1 MEQADVTCTGLIQ
14 PVFQRNIIDKRFY
27 VISSIGT
34 GRNFTS
40 QHYLKTIVK
49 ETLGIAET
57 VVRPLTTGI
66 RIIMIFYSE
75 RKAGILHVSCQS
87 INLAGKHGVKRR
99 SHIQIHTASP
109 SRIGKIY
116 TGSQHSHSLFATLVR
131 PHTR

>member
-1 MEQADVTCTGLIQ
+1 MMVSTKGRYALRVLIDLAEHQTDTGLSNFTFKNTFIVLVMEQADVTCTGLIQ

-66 RIIMIFYSE
+66 RIIMIFYS
-75 RKAGILHVSCQS
+75 
-87 INLAGKHGVKRR
+87 
-99 SHIQIHTASP
+99 P
-109 SRIGKIY
+109 SALDGGEI
-116 TGSQHSHSLFATLVR
+116 
-131 PHTR
+131 